1 MSETKEI
8 NETMNG
14 EQADPKL
21 RKKILDT
28 LDNQSAINIQ
38 MNFWFNEM
46 MKYHGVSYS
55 EYRIIRLL
63 TKYPDGVEPSVI
75 ADKLAILRQT
85 VTNMVDNLQSSFLVE
100 RIPHPADRRRIYVI
114 LTAEG
119 KALADTLIEEM
130 AKVQTDVLSRFT
142 TEEMLEY
149 LEIRTKIIEYTESE
163 IKRRYIEEDKE

>member
-1 MSETKEI
+1 MNKLKEV
-8 NETMNG
+8 NEEVG
-14 EQADPKL
+14 IVDPKM

-55 EYRIIRLL
+55 EYRILRLL

-85 VTNMVDNLQSSFLVE
+85 VTNMVDHLQNSYMVE
-100 RIPHPADRRRIYVI
+100 RIPHPADRRRIYVK
-114 LTAEG
+114 LTPDG
-119 KALADTLIEEM
+119 MKLAKTLLDEM
-130 AKVQTDVLSRFT
+130 AKVQIDVLSRFT
-142 TEEMLEY
+142 TEEMLNY
-149 LEIRTKIIEYTESE
+149 LDIRTKIIKYTENE
-163 IKRRYIEEDKE
+163 IKKRYIEEEK